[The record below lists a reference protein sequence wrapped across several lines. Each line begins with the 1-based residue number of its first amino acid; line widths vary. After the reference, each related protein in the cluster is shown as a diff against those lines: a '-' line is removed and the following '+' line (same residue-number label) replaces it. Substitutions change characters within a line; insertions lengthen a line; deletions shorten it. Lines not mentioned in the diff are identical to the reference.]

1 MMGLFKKK
9 MTFDLME
16 EHREAELRE
25 HYRSM
30 GYHEFRSLED
40 ILEEK
45 QRETRNAIFSIFHKR
60 KGSFLSPEIAYL
72 NATMGYRSQVKD
84 LERALDLIETAS
96 IAGKREIRLA
106 HTEGFD
112 SRVIACLVQ
121 DGYKVVHQGIEPL
134 DERKSYDIK
143 GNNNLQGTD
152 KREYWVVS
160 WDDMVIN
167 H

>member
-1 MMGLFKKK
+1 MGLFKKK

-72 NATMGYRSQVKD
+72 NATIGYRSQVKD
-84 LERALDLIETAS
+84 LERALDLIKTAS
-96 IAGKREIRLA
+96 IAGKTEITLK
-106 HTEGFD
+106 HTDGFD

-121 DGYKVVHQGIEPL
+121 DGYKIVNQGIEQL
-134 DERKSYDIK
+134 DEDKSYDIK
-143 GNNNLQGTD
+143 GNNDLQGTSE
-152 KREYWVVS
+152 REYWTIS